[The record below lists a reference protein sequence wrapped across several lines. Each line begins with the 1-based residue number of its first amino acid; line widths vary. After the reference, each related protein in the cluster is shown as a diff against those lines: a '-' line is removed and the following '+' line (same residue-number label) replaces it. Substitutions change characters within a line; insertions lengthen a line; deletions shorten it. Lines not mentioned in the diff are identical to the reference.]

1 MKRVGTPQNFFL
13 RFTDE
18 LEKRFLLEKL
28 LNWANK
34 KRNNFDIYIV
44 AVKKKE
50 KNQDISLFYTC
61 VPKILMI
68 WYTVPEIR
76 SMTKLKLR
84 ILGHLWIVTDRIFL
98 SFCTVFCPF
107 TPLMNQKITI
117 LKKWRKH
124 QKKSFYTCV
133 P

>member
-68 WYTVPEIR
+68 
-76 SMTKLKLR
+76 
-84 ILGHLWIVTDRIFL
+84 
-98 SFCTVFCPF
+98 
-107 TPLMNQKITI
+107 
-117 LKKWRKH
+117 
-124 QKKSFYTCV
+124 
-133 P
+133 